1 MNNKLLKKRG
11 KIFKTFT
18 NMAKDLRALK
28 VETDKEKER
37 SEKLIAEEQ
46 ANSAAL
52 NSYGSSIDNSISKLE
67 SLMED

>member
-11 KIFKTFT
+11 KIFKTFM
-18 NMAKDLRALK
+18 NMAKDLKALK
-28 VETDKEKER
+28 IETDREKAK

-52 NSYGSSIDNSISKLE
+52 NSYGSSIDNSINKLE